1 MLVLRGRLPDA
12 PVRWPG
18 PAVATFGIKLE
29 PAIKERSTPADE
41 VYLFSNYREGYGER
55 WDHFEDATKK
65 LGGFILAILGT
76 IQNWNDNSLAR
87 MPGVRDRIAR
97 VPLKDKEGGLN
108 LNMKAKDI
116 LAVVQRDEV
125 AAEKTD
131 RSAGDRG

>member
-1 MLVLRGRLPDA
+1 MHRFDGLVLR
-12 PVRWPG
+12 WP
-18 PAVATFGIKLE
+18 TFGIKLE
-29 PAIKERSTPADE
+29 PVIKERSTPADE
-41 VYLFSNYREGYGER
+41 VCLFSNYREGYGER
-55 WDHFEDATKK
+55 WDHFEEGEDATKK

-87 MPGVRDRIAR
+87 MPRVRDRIAR
-97 VPLKDKEGGLN
+97 VRLKDTEGGLN

-116 LAVVQRDEV
+116 LAVVQRGEV